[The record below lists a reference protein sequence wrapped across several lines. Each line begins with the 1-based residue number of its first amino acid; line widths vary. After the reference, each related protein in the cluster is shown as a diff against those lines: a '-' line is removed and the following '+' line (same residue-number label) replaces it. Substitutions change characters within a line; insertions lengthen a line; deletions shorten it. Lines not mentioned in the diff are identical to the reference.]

1 MDDAAIDPDKAMEMN
16 IMNRSIVGGVALAGA
31 CMLAAGPLF
40 AAQVIATDTPDT
52 STPAAIAA
60 AAPSPTVAPA
70 ATCLNDLRA
79 FDTTM
84 NKDGYWPGGAGFG
97 YGYQMD
103 GYSGMTPTGYRNIR
117 PSYELRIL
125 VTSANILARHG
136 QQQTCEDVLST
147 ARGVYKTYVADMHGG
162 GATADAPSRQQIAIT
177 ASEPVTLATT
187 PMRSDELLGTD
198 VRNMKNEAL
207 GSIHD
212 IILSPQTGKIAYLVI
227 GSGGFFGI
235 DENYIPVP
243 WADFKETKTMSLL
256 VLDTTKRAMD
266 DAPQVKKDF
275 SGADHFDQ
283 EGPKVDSYWKAHLA
297 SN

>member
-1 MDDAAIDPDKAMEMN
+1 MVCVVFDPDKAKEMD
-16 IMNRSIVGGVALAGA
+16 IMTRSIVRGAVLAGA
-31 CMLAAGPLF
+31 YMFMAGPLF
-40 AAQVIATDTPDT
+40 AAQVVATDTPGASSPG
-52 STPAAIAA
+52 STASSTA
-60 AAPSPTVAPA
+60 APA

-79 FDTTM
+79 FDTAM
-84 NKDGYWPGGAGFG
+84 DKDGYWPGGAGFG

-103 GYSGMTPTGYRNIR
+103 GYSSMSPTGYRNIR

-125 VTSANILARHG
+125 MTSANILAQHG

-147 ARGVYKTYVADMHGG
+147 ARGVYKTYVSDMHGG
-162 GATADAPSRQQIAIT
+162 GAPVNAPSQQQLAIK
-177 ASEPVTLATT
+177 ASQPVTLATT
-187 PMRSDELLGTD
+187 PLRSDELVGTD

-235 DENYIPVP
+235 DEKYIPVP
-243 WADFKETKTMSLL
+243 WSDFKETTNASLL
-256 VLDTTKRAMD
+256 VLDTTKGAMD

-275 SGADHFDQ
+275 KIADRFD
-283 EGPKVDSYWKAHLA
+283 EESPKVDAYWKSHLA